1 MGRMSRALIASAIGM
16 TVVAMMVGS
25 ASAARQPGRA
35 PVKFGADLTTHT
47 QPSNSNP
54 PEKCSQVDDGDLDD
68 AACTR
73 LMNTSEV
80 GSPGGNLK
88 APSAGTITQIWVI
101 AGKAG
106 TFTPVVG
113 FLSQIDSGS
122 GTAMGKIT
130 AKGPVLSHGSSFTQ
144 GEDYT
149 IFKFT
154 GLHIAVKKG
163 ERLGIRNKS
172 TSILR
177 CDSGGAKQYVF
188 QPPLVVGASP
198 VSNAGSDDCS
208 LLIEAVM
215 TPAA

>member
-1 MGRMSRALIASAIGM
+1 MRQFTRALIAGAIGLLL
-16 TVVAMMVGS
+16 VAVMIGS
-25 ASAARQPGRA
+25 ASATRQPGRV
-35 PVKFGADLTTHT
+35 PVKFGADLTTNT
-47 QPSNSNP
+47 QPSNSVP
-54 PEKCSQVDDGDLDD
+54 PEKCSQVDDGDLAD

-113 FLSQIDSGS
+113 FLSQIDTGS

-130 AKGPVLSHGSSFTQ
+130 AKGPVLTHGSSFTE

-154 GLHIAVKKG
+154 GLHIPVKKG

-172 TSILR
+172 TSMLR
-177 CDSGGAKQYVF
+177 CDSGGSKQFVF

-198 VSNAGSDDCS
+198 VANAGTDDCS